1 MNEAFSLM
9 LLLLGAVLRKEFV
22 IVAIEQLLLVERTL
36 WEPRRAGSCVVDT
49 CSLDNSY
56 NRLSLCLEQAL
67 LRAGSYRFLNLNYR
81 TASLHGQTIDRIDEF
96 LFVT

>member
-22 IVAIEQLLLVERTL
+22 LVAIEQLLLVERTL
-36 WEPRRAGSCVVDT
+36 WEPRRAGSCVDT